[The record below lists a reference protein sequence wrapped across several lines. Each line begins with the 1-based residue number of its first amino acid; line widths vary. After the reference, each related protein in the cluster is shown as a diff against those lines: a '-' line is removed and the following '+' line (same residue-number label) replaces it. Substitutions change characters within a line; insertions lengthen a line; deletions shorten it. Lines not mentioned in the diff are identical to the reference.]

1 MDPRPLEQNIE
12 TWPLS
17 RIVEYAWTHGANGG
31 FRQFPLAVQGIEVFR
46 RRLLTIRST
55 SALGAPVRVWILP
68 IKFRPRLFCGRLLAT
83 IRPRPPGGAY
93 ECALF

>member
-31 FRQFPLAVQGIEVFR
+31 FRQFGFFP
-46 RRLLTIRST
+46 S
-55 SALGAPVRVWILP
+55 
-68 IKFRPRLFCGRLLAT
+68 LFKESRCFVA
-83 IRPRPPGGAY
+83 A
-93 ECALF
+93 C